1 VHELLSAVSLLS
13 LALGGAS
20 LVVAWLCHR
29 KTKDPFVRHFL
40 VMYAGLSLLF
50 LTMGGNS
57 WLLPQAIGAWWA
69 WLLPVASN
77 LALFYMLWSVS
88 SFMHHI
94 NGCGDAGR
102 RDAAVAVAAGAGA
115 VLACISFSIDPER
128 RLIVFNPLVAAAD
141 ALFLA
146 ILLYGLA
153 LTVRNFRRARD
164 PGLRATLGEFMVLNA
179 CVLPF
184 VLGSFAPVALNG
196 WELHLAEPGLMSY
209 IFPVF
214 YAAVSVVFLVG
225 FYRNDFFIITN
236 PFATSEIH
244 PDFLRR
250 HNITGR
256 ETEVLRC
263 LIRGFDNKQIAAELD
278 IQVVTVKKHLASV
291 FEKTGVA
298 SRFELIV
305 LIKSQPGSR

>member
-1 VHELLSAVSLLS
+1 
-13 LALGGAS
+13 
-20 LVVAWLCHR
+20 
-29 KTKDPFVRHFL
+29 
-40 VMYAGLSLLF
+40 
-50 LTMGGNS
+50 
-57 WLLPQAIGAWWA
+57 
-69 WLLPVASN
+69 
-77 LALFYMLWSVS
+77 
-88 SFMHHI
+88 
-94 NGCGDAGR
+94 
-102 RDAAVAVAAGAGA
+102 
-115 VLACISFSIDPER
+115 LACISFSIDPER